1 MKPYLRPIAAVLIAC
16 SVPAAAQDADR
27 QATEVFAAAADGDV
41 RALTSFLDGGYD
53 PNYRR
58 GGRTALAHAVLSG
71 RVDAVRLLLNRGAD
85 PRTTYHDPD
94 IVGYDRPRSLIEIAD
109 ATGKRE
115 IATLLRGGG
124 NPKPGINETPANAPV
139 ATATA
144 GKTKRTPVQAR
155 NIGAS
160 NWAHPTAFAAG
171 DEILFTTSGG
181 SEWRPGRILE
191 AGSGEHVNLYLI
203 EEPNGSRHYVDWN
216 RVTSKT
222 RQPYWTQFFVGDW
235 DINTGIASNFRT
247 DGRDVYHVVSGG
259 MRLPP
264 LRVNGDGSYQWSA
277 GTKVVR
283 GQWVAREDAPGI
295 TLLKGDKG
303 ADWKLVNSTTRST
316 HDTFKTDE
324 IRLSSPVYSRVGHR
338 IVRGASRKE
347 AMLIE

>member
-1 MKPYLRPIAAVLIAC
+1 MKAYLWPIAALLIAC
-16 SVPAAAQDADR
+16 SAPAVAQDADR

-71 RVDAVRLLLNRGAD
+71 RVDAVRLLLSRGAD

-94 IVGYDRPRSLIEIAD
+94 IAGYDRPRSLIEIAD

-115 IATLLRGGG
+115 IAALLRARG
-124 NPKPGINETPANAPV
+124 NSKPGTNERPANAPV
-139 ATATA
+139 ATADA
-144 GKTKRTPVQAR
+144 GKATRAPDQTR
-155 NIGAS
+155 NVGAS
-160 NWAHPTAFAAG
+160 NWARPTAFAAG

-181 SEWRPGRILE
+181 SEWRSGRIIE
-191 AGSGEHVNLYLI
+191 TGSGEHVKLYLV

-222 RQPYWTQFFVGDW
+222 RQPYWTEFFVGDW

-247 DGRDVYHVVSGG
+247 DGRNVYHIVSGG

-264 LRVNGDGSYQWSA
+264 LRVNGDGTYQWSV
-277 GTKVVR
+277 GGKVVR

-295 TLLKGDKG
+295 TLLKGDKS
-303 ADWKLVNSTTRST
+303 ADWRLVNSTTRST
-316 HDTFKTDE
+316 HDIFKTDE
-324 IRLSSPVYSRVGHR
+324 VRLSSPGYSRVGHR
-338 IVRGASRKE
+338 LGGK
-347 AMLIE
+347 